1 MSREEPKKKER
12 QKRQRILCVLVH
24 VGRKLRVRLDVD
36 IGGLGIELGSI
47 PNSPMVL
54 KWAAIQILMFG
65 WLLHSVL
72 EFAHL
77 SSLSPVHS
85 SARPWSSFTVGA
97 PPAPMDRGEG
107 PSSAAKGSLAAESS
121 RSAAQG
127 AQGRS
132 SEARWRSEGT
142 VAQPAS
148 GVR

>member
-77 SSLSPVHS
+77 SSLSRPQLC
-85 SARPWSSFTVGA
+85 SA
-97 PPAPMDRGEG
+97 ME
-107 PSSAAKGSLAAESS
+107 LLHS
-121 RSAAQG
+121 RS
-127 AQGRS
+127 S
-132 SEARWRSEGT
+132 SCTHG
-142 VAQPAS
+142 
-148 GVR
+148 